1 MKFDIRKLKMDTLG
15 GLLLHGF
22 LAGTFL
28 LALLL
33 LYFYVYLPNVTNH
46 GESITVPSI
55 EGMQI
60 SQLEDFLIKRNLR
73 YEVNDSSYSADY
85 PALTVLK
92 QYPQAGSK
100 VKEGRKI
107 FISINRISPPTVP
120 VPALVDGSVVNADA
134 VLKSNELRRGT
145 IELVAGPFNV
155 VKEMKYQ
162 GQTIEAGAAVPKGST
177 IDLVVMDGG
186 STTFDAPDYLGLN
199 LEDAKVIIFGSNL
212 NIGEITLVGDTLGVD
227 PVILKQK
234 PAPYE
239 NIKVGDVVDLWIG
252 KEGTPV
258 PDEDEDDEPD
268 DNL

>member
-1 MKFDIRKLKMDTLG
+1 
-15 GLLLHGF
+15 
-22 LAGTFL
+22 
-28 LALLL
+28 
-33 LYFYVYLPNVTNH
+33 
-46 GESITVPSI
+46 
-55 EGMQI
+55 
-60 SQLEDFLIKRNLR
+60 
-73 YEVNDSSYSADY
+73 
-85 PALTVLK
+85 
-92 QYPQAGSK
+92 
-100 VKEGRKI
+100 
-107 FISINRISPPTVP
+107 
-120 VPALVDGSVVNADA
+120 
-134 VLKSNELRRGT
+134 
-145 IELVAGPFNV
+145 
-155 VKEMKYQ
+155 MKYQ

-212 NIGEITLVGDTLGVD
+212 NIGEITLVGDTLGVG